1 MAAGRRF
8 RQEEVTAYPA
18 KPRSVGLVDAGSVTG
33 AVTLLLL
40 CATPLDVYAKDRACR
55 DIESSTA
62 RLACYDLASPPKP
75 QQRVITETD
84 PSRPAYRDPFVDES
98 AKTAARLKG
107 ICRGC

>member
-1 MAAGRRF
+1 M
-8 RQEEVTAYPA
+8 T
-18 KPRSVGLVDAGSVTG
+18 S
-33 AVTLLLL
+33 AVAVLLL
-40 CATPLDVYAKDRACR
+40 CAVPQAVHAKNPACR

-62 RLACYDLASPPKP
+62 RLACYDLASPPKL
-75 QQRVITETD
+75 QQRVVTETD